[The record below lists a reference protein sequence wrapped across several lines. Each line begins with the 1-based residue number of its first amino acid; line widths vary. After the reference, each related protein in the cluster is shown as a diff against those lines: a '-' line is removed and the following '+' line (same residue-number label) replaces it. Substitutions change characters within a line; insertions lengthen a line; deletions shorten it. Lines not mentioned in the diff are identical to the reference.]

1 MKTLTILTIFFISFN
16 CFSQCPNSD
25 IVLSSQNDID
35 NFSTNYPNCTQLNNS
50 LKIEGTNATNLSP
63 LSSITS
69 VNNSVFIKDN
79 VGLTSLTGLSNLA
92 TIGSNF
98 FLENN
103 ASLTDISALNGL
115 TSIGLSFY
123 LKDNGGLTSLT
134 GLSSLATI
142 GSNFFLENN
151 ASLTDIT
158 GLNALVTVSNNFYI
172 QNNSNLTNCNID
184 YICNGSN
191 SNITISN
198 NNTGCN
204 DITEACSALSI
215 IDEEINTVKIYPNP
229 TKGFINLISNNLLNV
244 ELYDML
250 GKKVLTTNNI
260 KIDLSSFKTGIYLLK
275 VKSRDNGSIETYRLI
290 KE

>member
-1 MKTLTILTIFFISFN
+1 MKTLTVLTIFFISFN
-16 CFSQCPNSD
+16 CFSQCPNSN

-35 NFSTNYPNCTQLNNS
+35 NFSTNYPNCTELNIN
-50 LKIEGTNATNLSP
+50 LTIDGTNATDLSP
-63 LSSITS
+63 LSNISSINS
-69 VNNSVFIKDN
+69 SIYIRNNSN
-79 VGLTSLTGLSNLA
+79 LTSLTGLSNLA

-98 FLENN
+98 YLEDN
-103 ASLTDISALNGL
+103 ATLTDISALTGL
-115 TSIGLSFY
+115 TSIGTTFY
-123 LKDNGGLTSLT
+123 LRRNDAITSLT
-134 GLSSLATI
+134 GLSNLATI
-142 GSNFFLENN
+142 GSNFYLEDN

-172 QNNSNLTNCNID
+172 QNNSNLTNCNIE

-204 DITEACSALSI
+204 DITEACIALSI

-250 GKKVLTTNNI
+250 GKKLLTTNNK

-275 VKSRDNGSIETYRLI
+275 VKATEKGATETYMLI

>member
-79 VGLTSLTGLSNLA
+79 VGLTSLTGLSN
-92 TIGSNF
+92 
-98 FLENN
+98 
-103 ASLTDISALNGL
+103 
-115 TSIGLSFY
+115 
-123 LKDNGGLTSLT
+123 
-134 GLSSLATI
+134 LATI